1 MSLFYE
7 IIENPHKK
15 MKYENK
21 LINFQLGY
29 LNDEN
34 NIHILA
40 YNTKIENTF
49 NNNQYKP
56 ILHFQSAEGADIYII
71 ANMIQNN
78 IDINK
83 GYTLDEIFTNFI
95 NNKFHIGTIQHY
107 NNKEQYIIKNIKTLE
122 DDDNSEIKLH
132 YTASKKDPNNI
143 AWRSITWDLFEEYVP
158 QYIQEFF
165 Q

>member
-7 IIENPHKK
+7 INENPHKK
-15 MKYENK
+15 MKHENK

-29 LNDEN
+29 FNEEDNIQILSNDK
-34 NIHILA
+34 
-40 YNTKIENTF
+40 KIENTE
-49 NNNQYKP
+49 NINQYKP

-132 YTASKKDPNNI
+132 YTTSKKDPNNI
-143 AWRSITWDLFEEYVP
+143 AWRTITWDLFEEYVP